1 MSRNINNN
9 IKNLKNKYSK
19 PISNRNI
26 LNNSGNTT
34 TRKTNNTKINNTRK
48 TNNTKTNNTRKT
60 NNRKTNNKKTNT
72 NNVKTNK
79 KVTNTAKQATATAT
93 APADDATGSS
103 SILETLIML
112 ALFLL
117 VLYFLYQVWVYY
129 NTPCVFRKDFSQYM
143 MDGFDSPCVFNKHP
157 SEPVAKPLIGKKE
170 VFNISDQVY
179 TYEQAQCKCD
189 AYGGKLATYS
199 QIVDAYNKGAEWCNY
214 GWSKGH
220 KAYYP
225 TQACTHKDKTHNGKD
240 GKSHCGKPGINGGYF
255 PPSMKFGVN
264 CYGIKP
270 KGEIVRKITPKCKVE
285 DNFCKLPKNFRAS
298 NRLDRDNVSPF
309 NKTQWHE

>member
-1 MSRNINNN
+1 MSRNINKN

-26 LNNSGNTT
+26 LNNYGNTT
-34 TRKTNNTKINNTRK
+34 TRKTNNTR
-48 TNNTKTNNTRKT
+48 TNNTR
-60 NNRKTNNKKTNT
+60 NNTRN

-79 KVTNTAKQATATAT
+79 KVTNTANVNAKASN
-93 APADDATGSS
+93 APVPVDDATGSS

-157 SEPVAKPLIGKKE
+157 SEPVAKPLVGKKE

-179 TYEQAQCKCD
+179 TYEQAKCKCD
-189 AYGGKLATYS
+189 AYGAKLATYS

-225 TQACTHKDKTHNGKD
+225 TQACTHKDKKHHGKHK
-240 GKSHCGKPGINGGYF
+240 KSHCGKPGINGGYF

>member
-1 MSRNINNN
+1 MSRNINKN

-26 LNNSGNTT
+26 LNNSGN
-34 TRKTNNTKINNTRK
+34 KTKTNTRK
-48 TNNTKTNNTRKT
+48 TNNTRN
-60 NNRKTNNKKTNT
+60 

-79 KVTNTAKQATATAT
+79 KVTNKANATTT
-93 APADDATGSS
+93 TSTTNAPTDDTTGSS
-103 SILETLIML
+103 SILEILIML

-117 VLYFLYQVWVYY
+117 VIYFLYQVWVYY

-157 SEPVAKPLIGKKE
+157 SDPVAKPLVGKKE

-199 QIVDAYNKGAEWCNY
+199 QVVDSYNKGAEWCNY
-214 GWSKGH
+214 GWSKGQ

-225 TQACTHKDKTHNGKD
+225 AQACSDKDKTGKD
-240 GKSHCGKPGINGGYF
+240 KKKHCGKPGINGGNF
-255 PPSMKFGVN
+255 PASMKFGVN

-298 NRLDRDNVSPF
+298 NRLDRDNVSSF

>member
-1 MSRNINNN
+1 MSRNINKN

-34 TRKTNNTKINNTRK
+34 TRKTNNTK
-48 TNNTKTNNTRKT
+48 TNNTR
-60 NNRKTNNKKTNT
+60 NNTRN

-79 KVTNTAKQATATAT
+79 KVTNTANANAKASN
-93 APADDATGSS
+93 APVPVDDTTGTF

-157 SEPVAKPLIGKKE
+157 SEPVAKPLVGKKE

>member
-1 MSRNINNN
+1 MSRNINKN

-26 LNNSGNTT
+26 LNNYGNTT
-34 TRKTNNTKINNTRK
+34 TRKTNNTR
-48 TNNTKTNNTRKT
+48 TNNTR
-60 NNRKTNNKKTNT
+60 NNTRN

-79 KVTNTAKQATATAT
+79 KVTNTANANANANANAKASNTLV
-93 APADDATGSS
+93 PADDATGSS

-157 SEPVAKPLIGKKE
+157 SEPVAKPLVGKKE

-179 TYEQAQCKCD
+179 TYEQAKCKCD
-189 AYGGKLATYS
+189 AYGAKLATYS

-240 GKSHCGKPGINGGYF
+240 GKGHCGKPGINGGYF

>member
-1 MSRNINNN
+1 MSRNINKN

-34 TRKTNNTKINNTRK
+34 TKKINTTKK
-48 TNNTKTNNTRKT
+48 TNNTKTNNTR
-60 NNRKTNNKKTNT
+60 KTNT

-79 KVTNTAKQATATAT
+79 KVTNTAN
-93 APADDATGSS
+93 APTDDATGSS

-117 VLYFLYQVWVYY
+117 VLYILYQVWVYY

-157 SEPVAKPLIGKKE
+157 SEPVAKPLVGKKE

-179 TYEQAQCKCD
+179 TYEQAKCKCD

-225 TQACTHKDKTHNGKD
+225 TQACSDKGKTDKDKKE
-240 GKSHCGKPGINGGYF
+240 HCGKPGINGGYF

-298 NRLDRDNVSPF
+298 NRLDRDNISSF